1 MQAQIAQT
9 NFDPDLSNKSILKRD
24 MISCVIL
31 TLVACSYTLTQNCLK
46 CWMIIT
52 RPSHLLRPGSIWVF
66 REMQM
71 STPHNLHS
79 GDVQEV
85 ARRRWVVVLSR
96 CDQRQLRSSLHNTS
110 RVLAAGMT
118 CERPDAHSHTHHR
131 STDAN
136 NHKYNSDKI

>member
-9 NFDPDLSNKSILKRD
+9 NFDPDLSNNSILKRG
-24 MISCVIL
+24 MISCLVL
-31 TLVACSYTLTQNCLK
+31 TLVACNAYPKLFEMLDDYHPTFSLVT
-46 CWMIIT
+46 
-52 RPSHLLRPGSIWVF
+52 PGVDLGF

-85 ARRRWVVVLSR
+85 AGRRWVVVLSR

-131 STDAN
+131 STNAN